1 MEKIYSHTLQLEWK
15 RVRGLIVHYFLENIL
30 TWTEKE
36 IEFSKK
42 LTSAKYSSIMGED
55 EIDELFSKENIE
67 YIYKQCRNI
76 FSTSWDFV
84 YREYP
89 IYLKTDSETKDFR
102 IDRLMIKL
110 PNEKEKGII
119 YIADYKLAVVERIK
133 RNGQDIENFEIKT
146 EYIELNL

>member
-1 MEKIYSHTLQLEWK
+1 
-15 RVRGLIVHYFLENIL
+15 
-30 TWTEKE
+30 
-36 IEFSKK
+36 
-42 LTSAKYSSIMGED
+42 MGEN
-55 EIDELFSKENIE
+55 EIDKLYSKENIE

-119 YIADYKLAVVERIK
+119 YIADYKTGSYNEEQLNNYKLAVVERIK